1 MYEKIRELCEQK
13 GISIHQMCDAL
24 KINDSVISNLKNREN
39 QRSLSAETVAKIA
52 DFFDIPAKHFF
63 E

>member
-1 MYEKIRELCEQK
+1 MYEKIKELCEK
-13 GISIHQMCDAL
+13 RGISIHQMCESL
-24 KINDSVISNLKNREN
+24 SINDSTISNLKNREN

>member
-1 MYEKIRELCEQK
+1 MYEKIRELCEKK
-13 GISIHQMCDAL
+13 GISIHQMCESL
-24 KINDSVISNLKNREN
+24 NINDSAISNLKTREN